1 MKRTTL
7 ILAILLFSCMGMM
20 AQVKVGKYK
29 DWKKTI
35 DLLEVKASYD
45 FTGRKTVILLPVETK
60 DVKLPDKGNDNYK
73 LVVKSLDNLTK
84 SVATELQK
92 NLQKQGYKVVVAENA
107 DVRDPEA
114 IVLQLNWTEF
124 DLGSRALR
132 AWVGFGAGNAGFGT
146 DGVIYDGDDAV
157 ITFSHRRIAPMDS
170 RDYEKLAVK
179 GVKDISEDLAKMIL
193 GL

>member
-1 MKRTTL
+1 MKKTTI
-7 ILAILLFSCMGMM
+7 ILAVLMFSCVGMM

-35 DLLEVKASYD
+35 DLLEVKAPYD
-45 FTGRKTVILLPVETK
+45 FTGRKTVILLPVETSA
-60 DVKLPDKGNDNYK
+60 VKLPDKDNDNYK
-73 LVVKSLDNLTK
+73 LVTKSLANLTQ
-84 SVATELQK
+84 SLANELQK
-92 NLQKQGYKVVVAENA
+92 NLQKQGYKVIVAENA

-124 DLGSRALR
+124 DLGNRALR

-146 DGVIYDGDDAV
+146 DGVIYDGDNAV

>member
-1 MKRTTL
+1 MKKTTI
-7 ILAILLFSCMGMM
+7 ILAVLLFSCMGMM

-45 FTGRKTVILLPVETK
+45 FTGRKTVILLPVNTA

-73 LVVKSLDNLTK
+73 LVVKSLDNLTQ
-84 SVATELQK
+84 SVAANLQK
-92 NLQKQGYKVVVAENA
+92 SLQKQGYKVVVAENA

>member
-1 MKRTTL
+1 MKKTTI

-35 DLLEVKASYD
+35 DLLEVKAPYD
-45 FTGRKTVILLPVETK
+45 FTGRKTVILLPVETSA
-60 DVKLPDKGNDNYK
+60 VKLPDKDNDNYK
-73 LVVKSLDNLTK
+73 LVTKSLANLTQ
-84 SVATELQK
+84 SLANELQK
-92 NLQKQGYKVVVAENA
+92 NLQKQGYKVIVAENA

-124 DLGSRALR
+124 DLGNRALR

-157 ITFSHRRIAPMDS
+157 ITFSHRRISPMDS

-179 GVKDISEDLAKMIL
+179 GVKDVCEDLAKMIL

>member
-1 MKRTTL
+1 MI
-7 ILAILLFSCMGMM
+7 ILAVLMFSCVGMM

-35 DLLEVKASYD
+35 DLLEVKAPYD
-45 FTGRKTVILLPVETK
+45 FTGRKTVILLPVETSA
-60 DVKLPDKGNDNYK
+60 VKLPDKDNDNYK
-73 LVVKSLDNLTK
+73 LITKSLANLTQ
-84 SVATELQK
+84 SLANELQK
-92 NLQKQGYKVVVAENA
+92 NLQKQGYKVIVADNGE
-107 DVRDPEA
+107 VRDPEA

-157 ITFSHRRIAPMDS
+157 ITFSHRRISPMDS

-179 GVKDISEDLAKMIL
+179 GVKDVCEDLAKMIL

>member
-1 MKRTTL
+1 MKKTTI

-45 FTGRKTVILLPVETK
+45 FTGRKTVILLPVETSA
-60 DVKLPDKGNDNYK
+60 VKLPDKDNDNYK
-73 LVVKSLDNLTK
+73 LVVKSLENLTQ
-84 SVATELQK
+84 SVANELQK
-92 NLQKQGYKVVVAENA
+92 SLQKQGYKVVVAENV

-114 IVLQLNWTEF
+114 IVLQLKWTEF
-124 DLGSRALR
+124 DLGNRALR

-146 DGVIYDGDDAV
+146 DGVFYDGDNAV
-157 ITFSHRRIAPMDS
+157 ITFSHRRIAPLDIK
-170 RDYEKLAVK
+170 DYEKLAAKCVREL
-179 GVKDISEDLAKMIL
+179 SEDLAKMIL

>member
-1 MKRTTL
+1 MKKTMI
-7 ILAILLFSCMGMM
+7 ILAVLMFSCVGMM

-35 DLLEVKASYD
+35 DLLEVKAPYD
-45 FTGRKTVILLPVETK
+45 FTGRKTVILLPVETSA
-60 DVKLPDKGNDNYK
+60 VKLPDKDNDNYK
-73 LVVKSLDNLTK
+73 LVTKSLANLTQ
-84 SVATELQK
+84 SLANELQK
-92 NLQKQGYKVVVAENA
+92 NLQKQGYKVIVAENA
-107 DVRDPEA
+107 DVRDPET

-124 DLGSRALR
+124 DLGNRALR

-157 ITFSHRRIAPMDS
+157 ITFSHRRISPMDS

-179 GVKDISEDLAKMIL
+179 GVKDVCEDLAKMIL

>member
-1 MKRTTL
+1 MKKTTL
-7 ILAILLFSCMGMM
+7 ILAVLLFSCMGMM

-29 DWKKTI
+29 DWKKTF
-35 DLLEVKASYD
+35 DLLEVKAPYD
-45 FTGRKTVILLPVETK
+45 FTGRKTVILLPVETSA
-60 DVKLPDKGNDNYK
+60 VKLPDKDNDNYK
-73 LVVKSLDNLTK
+73 LVTKSLANLTQ
-84 SVATELQK
+84 SLANELQK
-92 NLQKQGYKVVVAENA
+92 NLQKQGYKVIVAENA

-124 DLGSRALR
+124 DLGNRALR

-157 ITFSHRRIAPMDS
+157 ITFSHRRISPMDS

-179 GVKDISEDLAKMIL
+179 GVKDVCEDLAKMIL

>member
-7 ILAILLFSCMGMM
+7 ILAILMFSCMGMM

-35 DLLEVKASYD
+35 DLLEVKAPYD
-45 FTGRKTVILLPVETK
+45 FTGRKTVILLPVETSA
-60 DVKLPDKGNDNYK
+60 VKLPDKDNDNYK
-73 LVVKSLDNLTK
+73 LVTKSLANLTQ
-84 SVATELQK
+84 SLANELQK
-92 NLQKQGYKVVVAENA
+92 NLQKQGYKVIVAENA

-124 DLGSRALR
+124 DLGNRALR

-157 ITFSHRRIAPMDS
+157 ITFSHRRISPMDS

-179 GVKDISEDLAKMIL
+179 GVKDVCEDLAKMIL

>member
-1 MKRTTL
+1 MKKTMI
-7 ILAILLFSCMGMM
+7 ILAVLMFSCVGMM

-35 DLLEVKASYD
+35 DLLEVKAPYD
-45 FTGRKTVILLPVETK
+45 FTGRKTVILLPVETSA
-60 DVKLPDKGNDNYK
+60 VKLPDKDNDNYK
-73 LVVKSLDNLTK
+73 LVTKSLANLTQ
-84 SVATELQK
+84 SLANELQK
-92 NLQKQGYKVVVAENA
+92 NLQKQGYKVIVADNGE
-107 DVRDPEA
+107 VRDPEA

-124 DLGSRALR
+124 DLGNRALR

-157 ITFSHRRIAPMDS
+157 ISFSHRRIAPMDS

-179 GVKDISEDLAKMIL
+179 GVKDVSEDLAKMIL

>member
-1 MKRTTL
+1 MI
-7 ILAILLFSCMGMM
+7 ILAILMFSCMGMM

-45 FTGRKTVILLPVETK
+45 FSGRKTVILLPVETSA
-60 DVKLPDKGNDNYK
+60 VKLPDKDNDNYK
-73 LVVKSLDNLTK
+73 LVTKSLANLTQT
-84 SVATELQK
+84 VANELQK
-92 NLQKQGYKVVVAENA
+92 SLQKQGYKVVVAENA

-124 DLGSRALR
+124 DLGNRALR

-146 DGVIYDGDDAV
+146 EGTIYDGDNAV
-157 ITFSHRRIAPMDS
+157 ITFNHRCIAPMDT

-179 GVKDISEDLAKMIL
+179 GVKEVTEAIAKMIL

>member
-1 MKRTTL
+1 M

-45 FTGRKTVILLPVETK
+45 FTGRKTVILLPVNTA
-60 DVKLPDKGNDNYK
+60 DVKLPDKDNDNYK
-73 LVVKSLDNLTK
+73 LVVKSLDNLTQ

-92 NLQKQGYKVVVAENA
+92 NLQKQGYKVIVAENA

-124 DLGSRALR
+124 DLGNRALR

-146 DGVIYDGDDAV
+146 SGVFYDGDNEV
-157 ITFSHRRIAPMDS
+157 ITFSHRRVSPMDT

-179 GVKDISEDLAKMIL
+179 GVKELSEDLAKMIL

>member
-7 ILAILLFSCMGMM
+7 ILAILMFSCMGMM

-45 FTGRKTVILLPVETK
+45 FTGRKTVILLPVETSA
-60 DVKLPDKGNDNYK
+60 VKLPDKDNDNYK
-73 LVVKSLDNLTK
+73 LVTKSLANLTQ
-84 SVATELQK
+84 SLANELQK
-92 NLQKQGYKVVVAENA
+92 NLQKQGYKVIVAENA

-124 DLGSRALR
+124 DLGNRALR

-179 GVKDISEDLAKMIL
+179 GVKDVCEDLAKMIL

>member
-1 MKRTTL
+1 MKKTTI

-35 DLLEVKASYD
+35 DLLEVKDSYD
-45 FTGRKTVILLPVETK
+45 FTGRKTVILLPVETSA
-60 DVKLPDKGNDNYK
+60 VKLPDKDNDNYK
-73 LVVKSLDNLTK
+73 LVVKSLENLTQ
-84 SVATELQK
+84 SVANELQK
-92 NLQKQGYKVVVAENA
+92 SLQKQGYKVVVAENV

-114 IVLQLNWTEF
+114 IVLQLKWTEF
-124 DLGSRALR
+124 DLGNRALR

-146 DGVIYDGDDAV
+146 DGVFYDGDNAV
-157 ITFSHRRIAPMDS
+157 ITFSHRRIAPLDIK
-170 RDYEKLAVK
+170 DYEKLAAKCVREL
-179 GVKDISEDLAKMIL
+179 SEDLAKMIL

>member
-1 MKRTTL
+1 MKKTMI
-7 ILAILLFSCMGMM
+7 ILAVLMFSCVGMM

-35 DLLEVKASYD
+35 DLLEVKAPYD
-45 FTGRKTVILLPVETK
+45 FTGRKTVILLPVETSA
-60 DVKLPDKGNDNYK
+60 VKLPDKDNDNYK
-73 LVVKSLDNLTK
+73 LVTKSLANLTQ
-84 SVATELQK
+84 SLANELQK
-92 NLQKQGYKVVVAENA
+92 NLQKQGYKVIVAENA

-124 DLGSRALR
+124 DLGNRALR

-157 ITFSHRRIAPMDS
+157 ITFSHRRISPMDS

-179 GVKDISEDLAKMIL
+179 GVKDVCEDLAKMIL

>member
-1 MKRTTL
+1 MKKTTL
-7 ILAILLFSCMGMM
+7 ILAVLLFSCMGMM

-35 DLLEVKASYD
+35 DLLEVKAPYD
-45 FTGRKTVILLPVETK
+45 FTGRKTVILLPVETSA
-60 DVKLPDKGNDNYK
+60 VKLPDKDNDNYK
-73 LVVKSLDNLTK
+73 LVTKSLANLTQ
-84 SVATELQK
+84 SLANELQK
-92 NLQKQGYKVVVAENA
+92 NLQKQGYKVIVAENA

-124 DLGSRALR
+124 DLGNRALR

-157 ITFSHRRIAPMDS
+157 ITFSHRRISPMDS

-179 GVKDISEDLAKMIL
+179 GVKDVCEDLAKMIL

>member
-1 MKRTTL
+1 
-7 ILAILLFSCMGMM
+7 M

-60 DVKLPDKGNDNYK
+60 DVKLPDKDNDNYK

-124 DLGSRALR
+124 DLGNRALR

-146 DGVIYDGDDAV
+146 DGVFYDGDNAV
-157 ITFSHRRIAPMDS
+157 ITFSHRRISPMDIK
-170 RDYEKLAVK
+170 DYEKLAVK
-179 GVKDISEDLAKMIL
+179 GVKDVCEDLAKMIL

>member
-1 MKRTTL
+1 MKKSMI
-7 ILAILLFSCMGMM
+7 ILAVLLFSCMGMM

-35 DLLEVKASYD
+35 DELEVKASYD
-45 FTGRKTVILLPVETK
+45 FSGRKTVILLPVETK
-60 DVKLPDKGNDNYK
+60 DVKLPEKKNDNYK
-73 LVVKSLDNLTK
+73 LVVKSLDNMTQ
-84 SVATELQK
+84 SVAKELQK

-124 DLGSRALR
+124 DLGNRALR
-132 AWVGFGAGNAGFGT
+132 TWVGFGAGNAGFST
-146 DGVIYDGDDAV
+146 DGVFYDGDNAV
-157 ITFSHRRIAPMDS
+157 ITFSHRRISPMDLK
-170 RDYEKLAVK
+170 DYEKLAAK
-179 GVKDISEDLAKMIL
+179 GVREISEDIAKMIL

>member
-1 MKRTTL
+1 M
-7 ILAILLFSCMGMM
+7 FSCMGMM

-35 DLLEVKASYD
+35 DKLEVKASYD
-45 FTGRKTVILLPVETK
+45 FSGRKTVILLPVETK
-60 DVKLPDKGNDNYK
+60 DVKLPDKDNDNYK
-73 LVVKSLDNLTK
+73 LVVKSLDNLTQ

-124 DLGSRALR
+124 DLGNRALR

-146 DGVIYDGDDAV
+146 DGVFYDGDNAV
-157 ITFSHRRIAPMDS
+157 ITFSHRRIAPMDIK
-170 RDYEKLAVK
+170 DYEKLAAK
-179 GVKDISEDLAKMIL
+179 GVRELSEDLAKMIL